1 MVAISESHMVDIYRK
16 RVKMGSQE
24 GYRCRRIATVV
35 VDAVDSVSEP
45 VSAEVEGSSL
55 LVSTSL

>member
-16 RVKMGSQE
+16 RVKIGSQA

-35 VDAVDSVSEP
+35 VDEVDSVSMSFSVEL
-45 VSAEVEGSSL
+45 EGSSL